1 MTTYW
6 QSQQMN
12 TQTGDGTLTEKVVN
26 IRRVAKVVKGG
37 RHLSFNALVVVGDG
51 KGNVGVG
58 LGKANSVPDA
68 VRKGRTV
75 AQRNVTHVIVHGTT
89 VPHTL
94 RTKYG
99 AALVLLKPAP
109 PGTGII
115 AGASARAVL
124 EQAGITDVITKSLR
138 SQNPI
143 NVVFATMK
151 GLREMRDPVKEANRR
166 KSLPSEEKAPET
178 PVA

>member
-1 MTTYW
+1 MTTYF
-6 QSQQMN
+6 QSQQMTMN
-12 TQTGDGTLTEKVVN
+12 GGADDGTLTEKVVN

-75 AQRNVTHVIVHGTT
+75 AQRNVTRVEIHGTT

-94 RTKYG
+94 RSKYG
-99 AALVLLKPAP
+99 AALVLIKPAP
-109 PGTGII
+109 SGTGIV

-124 EQAGITDVITKSLR
+124 EQAGVTDVVVKSLR
-138 SQNPI
+138 SHNPI
-143 NVVFATMK
+143 NVVQATLK
-151 GLREMRDPVKEANRR
+151 GLREMRDPVKAANRR
-166 KSLPSEEKAPET
+166 KAFL
-178 PVA
+178 